1 MLRALVVGILS
12 VDRAYFQAHPDAWEY
27 RRAPLPDEWGQLT
40 IPIGAR
46 VHVYLVTCQCV
57 VRALEGTCGERL
69 ATVMDSEE
77 TPRIASHAGAEM
89 PPDWRHGPG

>member
-12 VDRAYFQAHPDAWEY
+12 VDMAYFQAHPKAWEY
-27 RRAPLPDEWGQLT
+27 RRAPLPTEWGQLT

-57 VRALEGTCGERL
+57 VRALEGARGERL
-69 ATVMDSEE
+69 ATVMDSADA
-77 TPRIASHAGAEM
+77 PAIRSHAGAETL
-89 PPDWRHGPG
+89 PDWRYGSG